1 MDGDLLEMRAAA
13 ATVAEPDISKKEE
26 IALSALRLHGHIME
40 QVRKTKDRK
49 SEAFKT
55 LRQAL
60 GYTLSVVVH
69 AVPREG
75 FEFMAQLIHWQ
86 DADVLW
92 VVKQNLKKSRLV
104 KNFPQEVEWI
114 KELLLLQHP

>member
-1 MDGDLLEMRAAA
+1 
-13 ATVAEPDISKKEE
+13 
-26 IALSALRLHGHIME
+26 ME
-40 QVRKTKDRK
+40 QVLKIQERK
-49 SEAFKT
+49 SEAFKI

-69 AVPREG
+69 AAPKEG
-75 FEFMAQLIHWQ
+75 FEFMAQLIDSQ

-104 KNFPQEVEWI
+104 KNFPQKVESI
-114 KELLLLQHP
+114 KKLLDYA